1 MRVFLDTNV
10 FLYAAG
16 AAHPERDR
24 CLEVLR
30 RVASGTLDATINSE
44 IVQEVLYFLTRRGRA
59 KDALTLA
66 RHLIS
71 LFPDLMPVTRD
82 DVAGACDLLEHYP
95 RLSVRDAVHAATMLR
110 NGLKTIVS
118 VDVEFDRISEIQRLA
133 PSAVRRSP

>member
-10 FLYAAG
+10 FLYAVG

-24 CLEVLR
+24 CAEVLR

-44 IVQEVLYFLTRRGRA
+44 IVQEVLHVLTRHGRP
-59 KDALTLA
+59 KDALKLA

-71 LFPDLMPVTRD
+71 LFPDLLPVTRD
-82 DVAGACDLLEHYP
+82 DVIGACDLLEHYP
-95 RLSVRDAVHAATMLR
+95 RLSLRDAVHAATMLR

-118 VDVEFDRISEIQRLA
+118 VDAEFDRLSQIRRLA
-133 PSAVRRSP
+133 PSAV